1 MIKFLEVNE
10 SYKQNYSDG
19 TMCCFLF
26 ATYDKVDEFVA
37 ELKKRINTDVT
48 KDSYIG
54 YKTIY
59 VSAEKYEEAVIE
71 GLNIILSDKSYETAG
86 AYWVNYYGERSCY
99 CDEEILYMTLAKK
112 YVDNKGGLTRFAKL
126 RLTVWKEKLEKLLNT
141 DIDFV
146 EKSGNVKFF
155 IKRTTRSE
163 HDTILSKIRNSDIIE
178 NSPFEGY
185 ALINYFGEF
194 VKK

>member
-10 SYKQNYSDG
+10 SYKTDCSDG
-19 TMCCFLF
+19 TKCCFLF
-26 ATYDKVDEFVA
+26 SAYHKVDEFVA
-37 ELKKRINTDVT
+37 ELKKRIKTDVT

-59 VSAEKYEEAVIE
+59 VPVEKYEKAVLE
-71 GLNIILSDKSYETAG
+71 GLNIILNDKSYETAG

-99 CDEEILYMTLAKK
+99 VDEEILYMTLAKK
-112 YVDNKGGLTRFAKL
+112 YLNDKGDWSKFAKL
-126 RLTVWKEKLEKLLNT
+126 RVTVWKEKLEKLLNT

-146 EKSGNVKFF
+146 QRCGNVKFF
-155 IKRTTRSE
+155 IKRTTRLE
-163 HDTILSKIRNSDIIE
+163 HDTILSKIRKSNIIE